1 MDMGRMDWRHYAR
14 TSSRSRMEI
23 ALVPLRDNDEPIEEL
38 AVQKLERV
46 DDTSAGA
53 DCIGLGP

>member
-1 MDMGRMDWRHYAR
+1 
-14 TSSRSRMEI
+14 MEI
-23 ALVPLRDNDEPIEEL
+23 ALVSLRDNDEPIEEL
-38 AVQKLERV
+38 AVQKQGRV